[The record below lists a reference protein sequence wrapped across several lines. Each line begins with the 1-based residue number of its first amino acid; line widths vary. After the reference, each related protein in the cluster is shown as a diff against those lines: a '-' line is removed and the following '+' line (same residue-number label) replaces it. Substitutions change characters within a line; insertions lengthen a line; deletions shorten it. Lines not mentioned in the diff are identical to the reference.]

1 MRKKQSALDAPGTQR
16 TTDAELSK
24 KLGSYQKAESLGIL
38 LGVLLVIAG
47 CISMFIR
54 RDPLL
59 VCALAFPGVA
69 LFLLVAKPA
78 QNKKKALLQQQL
90 GGFFRAE
97 LTKAFGPEPEPATL
111 PIDWAYMKAA
121 KLSSVDFT
129 ECTITDFH
137 EGEHKGLRF
146 SAANVELRRTVE
158 EKSGPDNDNWM
169 TRTETLFRG
178 IVVRCKGI
186 CDPALDIALNDRF
199 QERKKDDITTPA
211 AFRKHFAAHTAD
223 GREADDHI
231 TPQLRDLVQKLEA
244 SSTHARLCGLI
255 LRDGDLTLALNTRY
269 VFAGVPEE
277 LDLRDIDG
285 IRKWFTASLTG
296 MGNFLDLITE
306 SPALT
311 GAAE

>member
-1 MRKKQSALDAPGTQR
+1 MARQADR
-16 TTDAELSK
+16 MTDEQLSRQ
-24 KLGSYQKAESLGIL
+24 LGRYQATESIGIL
-38 LGVLLVIAG
+38 LGVLLVVAG
-47 CISMFIR
+47 CVTMFIR

-59 VCALAFPGVA
+59 ICALVFPGVA

-78 QNKKKALLQQQL
+78 QKKKKALLREQL
-90 GGFFRAE
+90 GGYFRTE
-97 LTKAFGPEPEPATL
+97 LTRAFGPEPEVPEL
-111 PIDWAYMKAA
+111 PIDW
-121 KLSSVDFT
+121 DFLASADLLAVPWT
-129 ECTITDFH
+129 ECSLEDFH
-137 EGEHKGLRF
+137 EGVHNGLRF
-146 SAANVELRRTVE
+146 SAANVALRRTVE

-178 IVVRCKGI
+178 IVVRCKDI
-186 CDPALDIALNDRF
+186 CGPALDMVIRDMFR
-199 QERKKDDITTPA
+199 ERKKDDITAPA

-223 GREADDHI
+223 GREVDDQV
-231 TPQLRDLVQKLEA
+231 TPQLRNLVQKLEA
-244 SSTHARLCGLI
+244 SSRSAKLCGLI
-255 LRDGDLTLALNTRY
+255 LRDGDLALALNTRY

-296 MGNFLDLITE
+296 MGNLLDLITE